1 MRPLYE
7 SEADRTVE
15 REVIEKMAS
24 MWGLGF
30 AKMKI
35 SNVIDF
41 ALLDGKKVVA
51 IAEVKSRNY
60 SSADIERF
68 GGLILSAGKMMAAQ
82 SWVVL
87 LRVPFVL
94 VVKLKDGLFYMV
106 LESDGDW
113 PEWTVEMAGRKD
125 RNDWQDIEPCCL
137 IPMNLFKRIS

>member
-7 SEADRTVE
+7 TEADRTVE
-15 REVIEKMAS
+15 REAIEKLAS
-24 MWGLGF
+24 AWGLDF

-35 SNVIDF
+35 SSVIDF

-51 IAEVKSRNY
+51 VAEVKGRNY

-68 GGLILSAGKMMAAQ
+68 GGLILSAGKMLAAQ
-82 SWVVL
+82 GWVAL

-94 VVKLKDGLFYMV
+94 VVRLADGLFYMV
-106 LESDGDW
+106 IEPGGDW
-113 PEWTVEMAGRKD
+113 PELSVEMAGRKD

-137 IPMNLFKRIS
+137 IPMSLFKRI